1 MKKTDN
7 KKTDNDKIIH
17 RILKLSTGD
26 EIITKITG
34 QTKNKF
40 IIADPML
47 FVLQHVQNG
56 PYMGTMSVL
65 KKWIEHSGERTIKIP
80 KDLVVSIVQPNKN
93 ACELY
98 DMELER
104 VIESVEEKKIA
115 NFDDIANKKKK
126 SPPFNP
132 MDPMTMFPPS
142 FLEDMMMNS
151 TPESVYDEIF
161 NTDLP
166 VDASDKEKFDM
177 IAITLMMHPS
187 IINELIDAD
196 IVDKNMFNDAILD
209 ALGIGSGPMDGP
221 KEDPEYTGNDKEHPE
236 YGNRL
241 TDWHWDLGDDEW
253 GLTGN

>member
-1 MKKTDN
+1 MRKTDN
-7 KKTDNDKIIH
+7 KKVTH
-17 RILKLSTGD
+17 RILKLTTGE

-40 IIADPML
+40 IINDPML

-65 KKWIEHSGERTIKIP
+65 KKWIEHSGERTIRIP
-80 KDLVVSIVQPNKN
+80 KDLVISIVQPNKN

-98 DMELER
+98 DMELEQ
-104 VIESVEEKKIA
+104 VIEAVEENKIA
-115 NFDDIANKKKK
+115 KFDDIAKNKKKQ
-126 SPPFNP
+126 PPFDQ
-132 MDPMTMFPPS
+132 MSTFPPS
-142 FLEDMMMNS
+142 MIEDMMNS

-161 NTDLP
+161 NTELP
-166 VDASDKEKFDM
+166 ADMMDKEKFDM

-209 ALGIGSGPMDGP
+209 ALGIGNNGPI
-221 KEDPEYTGNDKEHPE
+221 KNDPEYTGNDKDHPE

-241 TDWHWDLGDDEW
+241 TDWHWDLNDDEW
-253 GLTGN
+253 DLPGN